1 MTDLYSP
8 WVLLLMMAL
17 PGLVWLMVRKKR
29 QPAVKFSNLA
39 AVKGYAPSWR
49 QRLRPVLIVLRV
61 VCVACLIFA
70 LARPRKGTM
79 ISQVST
85 EGVAIEMVVD
95 RSGSMVEN
103 EMSYGG
109 KMLTR
114 LDVVKQ
120 VFTDFVKGDQ
130 KDFKGRGS
138 DMIGLVTL
146 ASYPDTVCPLV
157 QNHEVLTQFLKKI
170 SGATTRGEGQTA
182 IGDAVALAAARLYK
196 AEDELKRRTAAVTG
210 DTGKAKPD
218 FKIKSKVIVLL
229 TDGNNNFGRYD
240 PMEAAALA
248 KKWGIKI
255 YAIGVGG
262 GQSFVTMQTPMG
274 TYKMPTMGQVLDER
288 LLKAMGDETGG
299 FYARAED
306 ADALKAICRRIDS
319 LEKTKVTSVQY
330 TQYAERFSLWAWV
343 ALSALTA
350 EILASCTIFRKIP

>member
-1 MTDLYSP
+1 MDLYSP
-8 WVLLLMMAL
+8 WVLLLLLGL
-17 PGLVWLMVRKKR
+17 PVLVWLMVRKKR

-39 AVKGYAPSWR
+39 AVKGYSPSWR
-49 QRLRPVLIVLRV
+49 QRMRPLLIVLRV
-61 VCVACLIFA
+61 VCIACLIIA

-79 ISQVST
+79 ISQIST

-95 RSGSMVEN
+95 RSGSMIEN

-109 KMLTR
+109 QMLSR
-114 LDVVKQ
+114 LDVVKR
-120 VFTDFVKGDQ
+120 VFTDFVKGDK

-157 QNHEVLTQFLKKI
+157 QNHEVLTQFLRKI
-170 SGATTRGEGQTA
+170 SGATTQGEGQTA

-196 AEDELKRRTAAVTG
+196 AEDELRRSNAAVAGG
-210 DTGKAKPD
+210 DNKSEPE

-229 TDGNNNFGRYD
+229 TDGINNFGKYD
-240 PMEAAALA
+240 PMEAASLA

-255 YAIGVGG
+255 YAIGIGG
-262 GQSFVTMQTPMG
+262 GQSFVTVDTPLG
-274 TYKMPTMGQVLDER
+274 PYKMPRGGQELDER
-288 LLKAMGDETGG
+288 LLKAMADSTGG

-306 ADALKAICRRIDS
+306 ADALKAVCKKIDE
-319 LEKTKVTSVQY
+319 LEKTRVTSVQY
-330 TQYAERFSLWAWV
+330 TQYAERFSIWAWI
-343 ALSALTA
+343 ALGTLIA